1 MKSKQRGFE
10 SKKQRNQ
17 GMDAIKAKRSK
28 VKKELSEKRSIM
40 EQFKGIGFKI
50 IIAFL
55 IPVIMLLVFGII
67 SYQKSANAIIKSYEK
82 STVETMDAVSQ
93 YLNLGIKSIADKSV
107 EVMLSEDIKEY
118 YKRSNVKD
126 TLDDVK
132 VLRTIKS
139 NVTVIRETNTFIHN
153 THILASVGSSVSS
166 AKTPPDNIHS
176 LFMESNEAKTTLAAS
191 DRNVWVG
198 EHTVLD
204 EQLALKTDDY
214 AVSLISKMGFNDGF
228 IIMDVSKKVVLDVLK
243 KVYVG
248 DGGYVGFVT
257 SDGRETLLDDKDAVF
272 FNTDYYLEAINSEEA
287 HGYKYVEFKDAD
299 YLYLYSK
306 VGATGAVVCAL
317 VPKANII
324 SQASEIK
331 SLTYIFVTIAC
342 ILAILVGLFIAS
354 NISGAINKLM
364 KAISKASKGDLTTQF
379 DTKRKDEFRVLTTS
393 LNDMVSGMRNLISE
407 VALVGGRVSTLAT
420 DVSGTSSSILD
431 ATKDIS
437 VTIDE
442 IEKGVVGQASDTES
456 CLNQMSNLSNQI
468 TTVYNSTS
476 EIEKIARDTKDVATN
491 GIDIIKDLNDK
502 SKATSDI
509 TNIVI
514 NEIEELDMES
524 KTISNFV
531 GIINEIAE
539 QTNLLSLN
547 ASIEAARAGEA
558 GRGFAVVADEI
569 RKLADQS
576 MRAASQIHTTVTKI
590 QNKTKG
596 TVHSAKQAEEIV
608 ESQILALNNTN
619 KVFEK
624 INTYVGSL
632 VNNLNA
638 ISSGIDGIEN
648 SKEDTLDAIR
658 NISAIAEESAAAS
671 EEVSATANNQITS
684 VEELSNQA
692 KELDIYAKKLEEA
705 IRRFRIK

>member
-1 MKSKQRGFE
+1 MMSKQRGFE
-10 SKKQRNQ
+10 SKKQRK
-17 GMDAIKAKRSK
+17 MDKALKGNKAK
-28 VKKELSEKRSIM
+28 KEFVEKRSM
-40 EQFKGIGFKI
+40 AEYFKGIGFKI
-50 IIAFL
+50 ILAFL
-55 IPVIMLLVFGII
+55 IPVLMLFIFGIV
-67 SYQKSANAIIKSYEK
+67 SYQKSANAIISNYEK

-93 YLNLGIKSIADKSV
+93 YLNLGIKSVSDKAV
-107 EVMLSEDIKEY
+107 EVMLSEDIKDY
-118 YKRSNVKD
+118 YKRTNVKD

-139 NVTVIRETNTFIHN
+139 TVTVIRETNIFIQN
-153 THILASVGSSVSS
+153 THLLASVGSSVSS
-166 AKTPPDNIHS
+166 AKTPPENMHA
-176 LFMESNEAKTTLAAS
+176 LFMESEVAKATLAAN
-191 DRNVWVG
+191 DRHIWVG
-198 EHTVLD
+198 EHPVID
-204 EQLALKTDDY
+204 EQLSLNNQDY

-228 IIMDVSKKVVLDVLK
+228 IVMDVSKKVILDVLK

-248 DGGYVGFVT
+248 EGSYVGFIT
-257 SDGRETLLDDKDAVF
+257 NDGRETLLDDKEAVF
-272 FNTDYYLEAINSEEA
+272 YNSNYYRDAMNSETSN
-287 HGYKYVEFKDAD
+287 GYEYVDFNNSE

-306 VGATGAVVCAL
+306 VGDTGAMVCAL

-331 SLTYIFVTIAC
+331 TLTYVNVTVAS
-342 ILAILVGLFIAS
+342 ILAILIGLFIAG

-364 KAISKASKGDLTTQF
+364 KDISKASKGDLTINF
-379 DTKRKDEFRVLTTS
+379 DTKRKDEFRILSNS
-393 LNDMVSGMRNLISE
+393 LNDMLNGMRALISE
-407 VALVGGRVSTLAT
+407 VAQVGGKVSNLASEVST
-420 DVSGTSSSILD
+420 TSSSILD

-442 IEKGVVGQASDTES
+442 IEKGVVGQAADSES

-468 TTVYNSTS
+468 TKVYNNTS
-476 EIEKIARDTKDVATN
+476 EIDKIARDTNGIATS

-514 NEIEELDMES
+514 QEIEELDMETN
-524 KTISNFV
+524 TISNFV

-576 MRAASQIHTTVTKI
+576 VKAASQIHSTVTKI
-590 QNKTKG
+590 QTKTKG
-596 TVHSAKQAEEIV
+596 TVQSARQAEEIV
-608 ESQILALNNTN
+608 ESQIHALNKTN
-619 KVFEK
+619 QVFEK

-638 ISSGIDGIEN
+638 ISGGIDEIEN
-648 SKEDTLDAIR
+648 SKEGTLDAIR
-658 NISAIAEESAAAS
+658 NISAISEETAAAS
-671 EEVSATANNQITS
+671 EEVSATANNQINS
-684 VEELSNQA
+684 VEELSIQA
-692 KELDIYAKKLEEA
+692 KELDSNVKHLEEA

>member
-1 MKSKQRGFE
+1 MMSKQRGFE
-10 SKKQRNQ
+10 SKKQRK
-17 GMDAIKAKRSK
+17 MDKAVKGNKAK
-28 VKKELSEKRSIM
+28 KEFVEKRSM
-40 EQFKGIGFKI
+40 AEYFKGIGFKI
-50 IIAFL
+50 ILAFL
-55 IPVIMLLVFGII
+55 IPVLMLFIFGIV
-67 SYQKSANAIIKSYEK
+67 SYQKSANAIISNYEK

-93 YLNLGIKSIADKSV
+93 YLNLGIKSVSDKAV
-107 EVMLSEDIKEY
+107 EVMLSEDIKDY
-118 YKRSNVKD
+118 YKRTNVKD

-139 NVTVIRETNTFIHN
+139 TVTVIRETNIFIHN
-153 THILASVGSSVSS
+153 THLLASVGSSVSS
-166 AKTPPDNIHS
+166 AKTPPENMHA
-176 LFMESNEAKTTLAAS
+176 LFMESEVAKATLAAN
-191 DRNVWVG
+191 DRHIWVG
-198 EHTVLD
+198 EHPVID
-204 EQLALKTDDY
+204 EQLSLNNQDY

-228 IIMDVSKKVVLDVLK
+228 IVMDVSKKVILDVLK

-248 DGGYVGFVT
+248 EGSYVGFIT
-257 SDGRETLLDDKDAVF
+257 NDGRETLLDDKEAVF
-272 FNTDYYLEAINSEEA
+272 YNSNYYRDAMNSETSN
-287 HGYKYVEFKDAD
+287 GYEYVDFNNSE

-306 VGATGAVVCAL
+306 VGDTGAMVCAL

-331 SLTYIFVTIAC
+331 TLTYVNVTVAS
-342 ILAILVGLFIAS
+342 ILAILIGLFIAG

-364 KAISKASKGDLTTQF
+364 KDISKASKGDLTINF
-379 DTKRKDEFRVLTTS
+379 DTKRKDEFRILSNS
-393 LNDMVSGMRNLISE
+393 LNDMLNGMRALISE
-407 VALVGGRVSTLAT
+407 VAQVGGKVSNLASEVST
-420 DVSGTSSSILD
+420 TSSSILD

-442 IEKGVVGQASDTES
+442 IEKGVVGQAADSES

-468 TTVYNSTS
+468 TKVYNNTS
-476 EIEKIARDTKDVATN
+476 EIDKIARDTNGIATS

-514 NEIEELDMES
+514 QEIEELDMETN
-524 KTISNFV
+524 TISNFV

-576 MRAASQIHTTVTKI
+576 VKAASQIHSTVTKI
-590 QNKTKG
+590 QTKTKG
-596 TVHSAKQAEEIV
+596 TVQSARQAEEIV
-608 ESQILALNNTN
+608 ESQIHALNKTN
-619 KVFEK
+619 QVFEK

-638 ISSGIDGIEN
+638 ISGGIDEIEN
-648 SKEDTLDAIR
+648 SKEGTLDAIR
-658 NISAIAEESAAAS
+658 NISAISEETAAAS
-671 EEVSATANNQITS
+671 EEVSATANNQINS
-684 VEELSNQA
+684 VEELSIQA
-692 KELDIYAKKLEEA
+692 KELDSNVKHLEEA